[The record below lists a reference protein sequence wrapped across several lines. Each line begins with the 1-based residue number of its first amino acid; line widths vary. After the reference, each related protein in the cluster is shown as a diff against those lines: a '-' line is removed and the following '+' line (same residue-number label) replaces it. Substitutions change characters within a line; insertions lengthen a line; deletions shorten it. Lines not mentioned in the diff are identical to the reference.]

1 MLQNTANLI
10 PATDVDGGQKRNGGL
25 DDRGQ
30 VNVILLHQRGSGG
43 SEATAGE
50 FGGIVGAEDAGLG
63 QGIDG
68 KV

>member
-1 MLQNTANLI
+1 MWV
-10 PATDVDGGQKRNGGL
+10 VDRSGTGGL

-30 VNVILLHQRGSGG
+30 GNVILLHQRGSGG
-43 SEATAGE
+43 SEAAAGE

>member
-1 MLQNTANLI
+1 MWVVGRSGT
-10 PATDVDGGQKRNGGL
+10 GGL

-30 VNVILLHQRGSGG
+30 GNVILLHQRGSGS
-43 SEATAGE
+43 SEAAAGE
-50 FGGIVGAEDAGLG
+50 FGGIVGAEDAGFG